1 MKERGGGGKGRGL
14 RAQGEEETGPSGTA
28 GPRAGGGGARM
39 GRDRDELVGRSATAA
54 AGRGCTGGGG
64 IKGRGR
70 HHWGGKGRERAPCID
85 GKKEKLHN
93 PRCNNG
99 VGLIGEDD
107 LAGTEHKLTDSQRF
121 GGPIVEP
128 NAPRRSPQRDERSGT
143 LGFRRRCTDWK

>member
-1 MKERGGGGKGRGL
+1 MKERGGKGRGL
-14 RAQGEEETGPSGTA
+14 RAQGEEETGPGGTA
-28 GPRAGGGGARM
+28 GPRAGGWGGAHAW
-39 GRDRDELVGRSATAA
+39 GATEPSWL
-54 AGRGCTGGGG
+54 AGRPPLPRGGAARGGGG

-85 GKKEKLHN
+85 GKKEKLRN

>member
-64 IKGRGR
+64 DKGEGAPPLGR
-70 HHWGGKGRERAPCID
+70 QGKGEGPLHRRE
-85 GKKEKLHN
+85 K
-93 PRCNNG
+93 
-99 VGLIGEDD
+99 GE
-107 LAGTEHKLTDSQRF
+107 TT
-121 GGPIVEP
+121 
-128 NAPRRSPQRDERSGT
+128 
-143 LGFRRRCTDWK
+143 